1 MTIEAS
7 FYCGNK
13 SFSVERKAAPDP
25 DRGEVQIDVAF
36 CGLCGTDIH
45 IFHGHMDAR
54 TGNNRIIGHEMS
66 GVVSKVGEGVNGLE
80 VGQKVVVRPLDHCGE
95 CQTCN
100 RGHEH
105 ICQNLNFIGIDTDG
119 ALQEK
124 WNVPA
129 HTIHAVPEGLSL
141 KHAALTEPLA
151 VACHDV
157 ARARVVQDDD
167 VLIIG
172 GGPIGMLIAMVAR
185 HAGGRVVISE
195 INETRLEIAKQLG
208 FHAVNPKKVDVAA
221 TLDDMTQT
229 KGMDVIFE
237 VSGVQAG
244 IDLMT
249 SAAATRARICLV
261 AIHSAKPEVDLF
273 QFFWKELELLGAR
286 VYEPADYDKALKLL
300 SNGDIAADTII
311 TDLRNLEEV
320 GTVLDSLT
328 SDPTMLKTLIR
339 VGSH

>member
-1 MTIEAS
+1 MTIDAS
-7 FYCGNK
+7 FYSGNK
-13 SFSVERKAAPDP
+13 SFSVERKVPPDP
-25 DRGEVQIDVAF
+25 ASGEVQIDVAF

-54 TGNNRIIGHEMS
+54 TGNKRIIGHEMS
-66 GVVSKVGEGVNGLE
+66 GTVSKVGEGVEGVE
-80 VGQKVVVRPLDHCGE
+80 AGQKVVVRPLDHCGE
-95 CQTCN
+95 CPTCR
-100 RGHEH
+100 RGYQH

-129 HTIHAVPEGLSL
+129 HTIHAVPDNLSL

-157 ARARVVQDDD
+157 SRARIVTGED

-195 INETRLEIAKQLG
+195 VNETRLEIAKQLG
-208 FHAVNPKKVDVAA
+208 FHTVNPKEIDVAT
-221 TLDDMTQT
+221 TLLDLTKT
-229 KGMDVIFE
+229 KGMDAIFE
-237 VSGVQAG
+237 VSGVQEG

-249 SAAATRARICLV
+249 AAAATRARICMV
-261 AIHSAKPEVDLF
+261 AIHSGKPNVDLF

-286 VYEPADYDKALKLL
+286 VYEPTDYDRALALL

-311 TDLRNLEEV
+311 TDLRNLDEV
-320 GTVLDSLT
+320 GDVLGSLT

-339 VGSH
+339 VGRH

>member
-1 MTIEAS
+1 MTIDAS
-7 FYCGNK
+7 FYCGDK
-13 SFSVERKAAPDP
+13 SFSVERKVAPDP
-25 DRGEVQIDVAF
+25 GWGEVQIDVAF

-45 IFHGHMDAR
+45 IFHGQMDDR

-66 GVVSKVGEGVNGLE
+66 GVVSKIGDGVDGIE

-95 CQTCN
+95 CQTCD
-100 RGHEH
+100 RGYEH
-105 ICQNLNFIGIDTDG
+105 ICQNLNFIGIDSDG

-141 KHAALTEPLA
+141 KHAALAEPLA

-157 ARARVVQDDD
+157 ARARIAQNDD
-167 VLIIG
+167 VLVIG

-195 INETRLEIAKQLG
+195 INETRLAIAKQLG
-208 FHAVNPKKVDVAA
+208 FQAVNPKEIDVAA
-221 TLDDMTQT
+221 TLIDVTKT

-237 VSGVQAG
+237 VSGVQEG
-244 IDLMT
+244 INLMT
-249 SAAATRARICLV
+249 EAAATRARICLV
-261 AIHSAKPEVDLF
+261 AIHSVKPKVDLF

-286 VYEPADYDKALKLL
+286 VYEPADYDRALTLL

-311 TDLRNLEEV
+311 TDLRNLDEV
-320 GTVLDSLT
+320 GDVLGNLT

-339 VGSH
+339 VGRQ